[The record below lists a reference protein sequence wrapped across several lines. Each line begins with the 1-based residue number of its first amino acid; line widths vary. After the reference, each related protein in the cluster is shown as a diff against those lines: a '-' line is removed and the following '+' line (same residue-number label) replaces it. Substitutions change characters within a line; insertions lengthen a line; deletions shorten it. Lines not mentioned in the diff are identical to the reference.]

1 MNVLETPFQFYT
13 LFIFLMSYL
22 IGSIPFGL
30 LFTRLAKLGDV
41 RKIGSGNIGATN
53 VLRTGNKKVAA
64 FTLLCDILKGTLAV
78 LVVKFLNYPIENN
91 IIIILAG
98 FFAFLGHLFP
108 IWLKFK
114 GGKGIATYLGVCL
127 GFYWP
132 AAIVFIIVWMTFFLL
147 TRYSSLSALIAVIIT
162 PIFVYFFYSYLYAYY
177 ILIVMSIFVIIKHHA
192 NIGRLL
198 IGKESKIGAQNG
210 DK

>member
-1 MNVLETPFQFYT
+1 MNESETLFQFYT
-13 LFIFLMSYL
+13 WSIFLMSYL

-41 RKIGSGNIGATN
+41 RAIGSGNIGATN
-53 VLRTGNKKVAA
+53 VLRTGNKKVATL
-64 FTLLCDILKGTLAV
+64 TLLCDILKGTVVV
-78 LVVKFLNYPIENN
+78 LVIKFLNDPIENS
-91 IIIILAG
+91 IIISLVG

-114 GGKGIATYLGVCL
+114 GGKGVATYLGVCL
-127 GFYWP
+127 GYYWP
-132 AAIVFIIVWMTFFLL
+132 AAIVFIIVWIMFFIL

-162 PIFVYFFYSYLYAYY
+162 PIFVYFSYPHLYAHC
-177 ILIVMSIFVIIKHHA
+177 ILVMMSIFVIIKHHA
-192 NIGRLL
+192 NIARLL
-198 IGKESKIGAQNG
+198 IGKESKIGTQNR